1 MLSMEVRTRNVNCRD
16 ADDRYSLRRVGRGG
30 GKLEEREEE
39 DEEGRKEPKST
50 NFVRKKW
57 LTVQNKIL
65 IRPILTFL

>member
-16 ADDRYSLRRVGRGG
+16 ADDRYSLRRVGGRG

-39 DEEGRKEPKST
+39 DGEGRKEPEST

-57 LTVQNKIL
+57 LTVLIKIL